1 MNRSISVSLNQTPY
15 ARFGKRFECIVNLT
29 QQVQA
34 CSWTRLTLNEVVT
47 VEKCLQEVA
56 ADDPRLYQI
65 LNKLSSE
72 CTFVEPGR
80 KKQHLIRNE
89 GERLIDTDLRK
100 CTKMTRV
107 EVDKLEEEV
116 RVYRSKLEEMKRL
129 NLEPKLVKLQENIGL
144 METSTEYLRY
154 EFGLLLERVLFS
166 FERSNEVLNFKVG
179 EFLDSIRNSQ
189 LIRVFNSL
197 PKLQRKCLIRLSKID
212 QKPSDI
218 ESVESKLRAHFQA
231 SIRIKLDE
239 YLRVVVQLYADLIL
253 INKILLRDAPDEIE
267 CLKEFAN
274 HIEYLKRP
282 LGVSEADTDC
292 DRPSLKRTTI
302 IHHDLRPIELPKVQ
316 ASEPDLVD
324 LA

>member
-1 MNRSISVSLNQTPY
+1 MNRSVSSSLNQNPY
-15 ARFGKRFECIVNLT
+15 ARFGKRFECIVTLT

-34 CSWTRLTLNEVVT
+34 CPWNRLTLNEVVT

-65 LNKLSSE
+65 LNKLSNE

-89 GERLIDTDLRK
+89 GERLIDADLRK
-100 CTKMTRV
+100 CTKLTRV
-107 EVDKLEEEV
+107 EVDKMDDEIELFQARLEQ
-116 RVYRSKLEEMKRL
+116 LKRL
-129 NLEPKLVKLQENIGL
+129 DLRPKIGRLQENIGL
-144 METSTEYLRY
+144 LETSTEYLRY
-154 EFGLLLERVLFS
+154 EFGLLLERVLHS
-166 FERSNEVLNFKVG
+166 FERTNEVLNVKVG
-179 EFLDSIRNSQ
+179 EFLEKIRNSQ

-212 QKPSDI
+212 QKPDDI
-218 ESVESKLRAHFQA
+218 ETVGSKLRPHFQA
-231 SIRIKLDE
+231 SIRVKLEE
-239 YLRVVVQLYADLIL
+239 YLRVIVQLYADLIL
-253 INKILLRDAPDEIE
+253 ITRIFLRDVPDEIE
-267 CLKEFAN
+267 CLKEFAT
-274 HIEYLKRP
+274 HIEYLKKP
-282 LGVSEADTDC
+282 LGTGESGDNEK
-292 DRPSLKRTTI
+292 PLLKRTTI